1 MGLQLSGSVQLEG
14 NLLVTG
20 SANSVFE
27 NISVTNRITANEIN
41 VQFVSSSIIYSSGS
55 NRFGDE
61 AGDKHQFTGSV
72 DVSGDLSLIGAQTGD
87 VTTYINIT
95 RGSNLGFQVY
105 DNPQDNASTI
115 HSAGTMNFRASG
127 SNRVSIDNNNVRI
140 LTGNLGVGV
149 IPNTWAGT
157 NTKALQVYLGS
168 MAASLTFGTA
178 FTFNSHYDGN
188 WRYIGSYNA
197 GKYEIGGDEHI
208 WYSAPSGTAGDTIS
222 FVETMKLTTD
232 GYLGVGKNSTAVSN
246 GDLIGLLAFKSNDV
260 STNSA
265 GAIASIRSYATGDY
279 NTGNVEGD
287 MRFYVSNGS
296 APNGSFLSGNEAGR
310 FTKDRF
316 FKAGPGSFENAAGAP
331 HEFTSDINDSKV
343 VTFRH
348 SGNSTPYGL
357 QINFTDAA
365 PNDATRWIISAGDSS
380 TIRFKVNSDGGVV
393 NYQSN
398 NVDLSDE
405 RVKSDITPLGS
416 SWNEVKQYEIV
427 SYKYT
432 DQTHN
437 DLNIG
442 VIAQQIELVN
452 PNLVDNG
459 ILESESG
466 DALKTVYN
474 KDIYFTAIKALQEAM
489 IRIEQL
495 ETKVAQLQNN

>member
-1 MGLQLSGSVQLEG
+1 MIASPHYNNASSSVFGIAMDNQISNNFIYIGGGYSGYNAATAIVFSTGLTTTTETGTEAMRITPSGSVGIGTNNPTNGKLE
-14 NLLVTG
+14 VQTST
-20 SANSVFE
+20 SASALWV
-27 NISVTNRITANEIN
+27 
-41 VQFVSSSIIYSSGS
+41 
-55 NRFGDE
+55 
-61 AGDKHQFTGSV
+61 
-72 DVSGDLSLIGAQTGD
+72 QTGG
-87 VTTYINIT
+87 TTSDYVIADFRTGTNAPAFRT
-95 RGSNLGFQVY
+95 LG
-105 DNPQDNASTI
+105 NGN
-115 HSAGTMNFRASG
+115 
-127 SNRVSIDNNNVRI
+127 SIFGGNVGI
-140 LTGNLGVGV
+140 GVV
-149 IPNTWAGT
+149 PNTWTGT
-157 NTKALQVYLGS
+157 NVKALQIYLGS
-168 MAASLTFGTA
+168 LSTSLTWGTA
-178 FTFNSHYDGN
+178 LAHNAYYDGS
-188 WRYIGSYNA
+188 WRYTGTFNA
-197 GKYEIGGDEHI
+197 GKYDIGGDEHI

-232 GYLGVGKNSTAVSN
+232 GYLGVGKNSTAVLN

-260 STNSA
+260 SSNSA
-265 GAIASIRSYATGDY
+265 GAIASIRSYATADY

-357 QINFTDAA
+357 QINFTSAA

-380 TIRFKVNSDGGVV
+380 ALRFKVNSNGGIA

-405 RVKSDITPLGS
+405 RVKTDILPIGS
-416 SWNEVKQYEIV
+416 SWNEVKEYEIV
-427 SYKYT
+427 SYKYI
-432 DQTHN
+432 DQTHD

-452 PNLVDNG
+452 PNLIDSGNW
-459 ILESESG
+459 ESG
-466 DALKTVYN
+466 SGEPLKTVYN
-474 KDIYFTAIKALQEAM
+474 KDLYFTAIKALQEAM